1 MPWMPAPR
9 TTTILTGII
18 RTRMDMV
25 PMKRLKLR
33 MKKIPK
39 LSPSASPAIA
49 TMTPRHFK
57 GGPMRYLITGGA
69 GFIGSHLAER
79 LLDRGDRVVLL
90 DNLST
95 GSMDNIRHL
104 KSSERMEYHL
114 DSIENRQLVAELVD
128 DADVIVHLAAAVG
141 VKLIVESPVR
151 TIETNVN
158 GTQLILEAAS
168 KKKKLVL
175 IASTSEVYGKNTNVP
190 FHEDADLVLG
200 PTTKGRWSYAASKAL
215 DEFLALSYWKEKK
228 QPVIV
233 VRFFNTVGPRQ
244 TGRYGMVLPNFV
256 KRALDGEPIE
266 VYGNGQQSR
275 CFCDVRDTVEALLRL
290 MPLDRAV
297 GEVINIGN
305 TEEVTIENLA
315 KIVKHRTG
323 SDSPIKFVPYDKA
336 YEPGFEDM
344 MRRVPSIE
352 KLHAFTGF
360 RPQTNLADI
369 IDRVSAYFRQKGAL
383 EEVRRVSA
391 VKAV

>member
-1 MPWMPAPR
+1 
-9 TTTILTGII
+9 
-18 RTRMDMV
+18 V
-25 PMKRLKLR
+25 
-33 MKKIPK
+33 
-39 LSPSASPAIA
+39 
-49 TMTPRHFK
+49 
-57 GGPMRYLITGGA
+57 RYLITGGA

-79 LLDRGDRVVLL
+79 LLDKGEQVVLL

-95 GSMDNIRHL
+95 GSMENIRHL
-104 KSSERMEYHL
+104 KGSDRLEYHL
-114 DSIENRQLVAELVD
+114 DGIENRQVLAELVD

-158 GTQLILEAAS
+158 GTQMILEAAS

-200 PTTKGRWSYAASKAL
+200 ATTKGRWSYAASKAL

-290 MPLDRAV
+290 MPLERAV
-297 GEVINIGN
+297 GEVVNIGN

-323 SDSPIKFVPYDKA
+323 SASPIQFVPYDKA

-352 KLHAFTGF
+352 KLHAMTGF

-383 EEVRRVSA
+383 EEVRKVSA

>member
-1 MPWMPAPR
+1 
-9 TTTILTGII
+9 
-18 RTRMDMV
+18 V
-25 PMKRLKLR
+25 
-33 MKKIPK
+33 
-39 LSPSASPAIA
+39 
-49 TMTPRHFK
+49 
-57 GGPMRYLITGGA
+57 RYLITGGA

-79 LLDRGDRVVLL
+79 LLDKGDHVVLL

-95 GSMDNIRHL
+95 GSMENIRHL
-104 KSSERMEYHL
+104 KAHERLEYHL
-114 DSIENRQLVAELVD
+114 DGIENRQLLAELVD

-158 GTQLILEAAS
+158 GTQLILDAAC

-175 IASTSEVYGKNTNVP
+175 IASTSEVYGKNTQVP

-215 DEFLALSYWKEKK
+215 DEFLALAYWREKG

-233 VRFFNTVGPRQ
+233 ARFFNTVGPRQ

-256 KRALDGEPIE
+256 KRALDNAPIE
-266 VYGNGQQSR
+266 VFGNGQQSR

-290 MPLDRAV
+290 IPVDRAV
-297 GEVINIGN
+297 GQVINIGN

-315 KIVKHRTG
+315 RIVKHRTA
-323 SDSPIKFVPYDKA
+323 SRSSIEYVPYDQA

-352 KLHAFTGF
+352 KLQSLTGF
-360 RPQTNLADI
+360 RPQTSLTEI
-369 IDRVSAYFRQKGAL
+369 IDRVSAYFRQKDGLLSEAATAQRSGA
-383 EEVRRVSA
+383 
-391 VKAV
+391 